1 MKIAYLG
8 PFITSKFRPFVNS
21 LTESDCQKSPGMGGY
36 GLIELVEERLKR
48 KQETIII
55 TLDTNLNDE
64 SIIRK
69 GDYCTLY
76 SLPKRKTKALRDL
89 FAKEKK
95 LILDSIKDSKPDL
108 IHTHWTTEYSLAV
121 LKLKIPTIIT
131 AHDHPRDIL
140 KYIGINYL
148 PFYLLSNYIIKNAKF
163 ITTVSPYVL
172 DYIKKKRN
180 YGYELIPNLL
190 PQELFDYSKN
200 QIKNY
205 DYKEPIIT
213 SVMDWNELK
222 NPKNAILGFNLI
234 LEKYPDAQLHL
245 FGFGMG
251 KNEQCEQWCIENGKE
266 QNIIF
271 YGKVKNEY
279 LREHLKT
286 TTVLLHTS
294 RTEAC
299 SMIIAESMAL
309 GLPIIGGDSSGGVPW
324 QLDNGNAGVLID
336 INDPNEIAK
345 AIYKLLSN
353 NNLRQEIGTAA
364 KIHSEKLFNPGLINQ
379 KWEFL
384 YTKTIKE
391 FYESK

>member
-1 MKIAYLG
+1 
-8 PFITSKFRPFVNS
+8 
-21 LTESDCQKSPGMGGY
+21 MGGY

>member
-8 PFITSKFRPFVNS
+8 PFITARLRPFISS
-21 LTESDCQKSPGMGGY
+21 LTESDCKKSPGMGGY
-36 GLIELVEERLKR
+36 GLIELVEERLR
-48 KQETIII
+48 TKQETTVI
-55 TLDTNLNDE
+55 TLDTNLEDE

-69 GDYCTLY
+69 GDYISLY
-76 SLPKRKTKALRDL
+76 CLPKRKSKSLRDL
-89 FAKEKK
+89 FSLERK
-95 LILDSIKDSKPDL
+95 LINEALEEAKPDL

-131 AHDHPRDIL
+131 AHDHPADIF
-140 KYIGINYL
+140 KYIGIKYL
-148 PFYLLSNYIIKNAKF
+148 PFYLLSNNIIKNAKF
-163 ITTVSPYVL
+163 ITAVSPYVL

-180 YGYELIPNLL
+180 YAYALIPNLL
-190 PQELFDYSKN
+190 PQELFDYSKK

-205 DYKEPIIT
+205 DYKKAIIT
-213 SVMDWNELK
+213 AVLDWNNLK

-245 FGFGMG
+245 FGAGMG
-251 KNEQCEQWCIENGKE
+251 NDEQCEQWCIENGKE
-266 QNIIF
+266 ENIIF
-271 YGKVKNEY
+271 RGKVKNEY
-279 LREHLKT
+279 LRNHLEIT
-286 TTVLLHTS
+286 SILLHTS

-309 GLPIIGGDSSGGVPW
+309 GLPIIGGDCSGGVPW

-353 NNLRQEIGTAA
+353 KFLRQEIGTAA
-364 KIHSEKLFNPGLINQ
+364 KIHAKKLFDPEIIIQ
-379 KWEFL
+379 KWEVL
-384 YTKTIKE
+384 YTKTTKE

>member
-1 MKIAYLG
+1 
-8 PFITSKFRPFVNS
+8 
-21 LTESDCQKSPGMGGY
+21 MGGY
-36 GLIELVEERLKR
+36 GLIELVEERLSRR
-48 KQETIII
+48 KSTIVI
-55 TLDTNLNDE
+55 TLDTNLQNE

-76 SLPKRKTKALRDL
+76 CLPKRKSRSLRDL
-89 FAKEKK
+89 FFLERK
-95 LILDSIKDSKPDL
+95 LINEALEEAKPDL
-108 IHTHWTTEYSLAV
+108 IHAHWTTEYSLAA
-121 LKLKIPTIIT
+121 LKLKTPTIIT
-131 AHDHPRDIL
+131 AHDHPSDIL

-251 KNEQCEQWCIENGKE
+251 KNEQCEQWCIENGKA
-266 QNIIF
+266 
-271 YGKVKNEY
+271 G
-279 LREHLKT
+279 
-286 TTVLLHTS
+286 
-294 RTEAC
+294 
-299 SMIIAESMAL
+299 
-309 GLPIIGGDSSGGVPW
+309 GLSGCDPDAPCRHWPHATAVHCPW
-324 QLDNGNAGVLID
+324 W
-336 INDPNEIAK
+336 
-345 AIYKLLSN
+345 
-353 NNLRQEIGTAA
+353 
-364 KIHSEKLFNPGLINQ
+364 H
-379 KWEFL
+379 W
-384 YTKTIKE
+384 
-391 FYESK
+391 

>member
-1 MKIAYLG
+1 MG
-8 PFITSKFRPFVNS
+8 PFITAKLRPFVNS
-21 LTESDCQKSPGMGGY
+21 LTESDCEKSPGMGGY
-36 GLIELVEERLKR
+36 GLIELVEERLSRR
-48 KQETIII
+48 KSTIVI
-55 TLDTNLNDE
+55 TLDTNLQNE

-76 SLPKRKTKALRDL
+76 CLPKRKSRSLRDL
-89 FAKEKK
+89 FFLERK
-95 LILDSIKDSKPDL
+95 LINEALEEAKPDL
-108 IHTHWTTEYSLAV
+108 IHAHWTTEYSLAA
-121 LKLKIPTIIT
+121 LKLKTPTIIT
-131 AHDHPRDIL
+131 AHDHPSDIL

-205 DYKEPIIT
+205 DYKKPIIT
-213 SVMDWNELK
+213 SVLDWNDLK
-222 NPKNAILGFNLI
+222 NPKNAILGFNQI
-234 LEKYPDAQLHL
+234 LGKYPDAQLHL
-245 FGFGMG
+245 FGSGMG

-309 GLPIIGGDSSGGVPW
+309 GLPIIGGDSSGAVPW
-324 QLDNGNAGVLID
+324 ILDNGNAGELIN

-345 AIYKLLSN
+345 AIFKLSRN
-353 NNLRQEIGTAA
+353 KILRQEIGTAA
-364 KIHSEKLFNPGLINQ
+364 KIHSEKLFNPELIYQ

-384 YTKTIKE
+384 YSKTIEK